1 MKYSFYIK
9 CSDLAINIYGKS
21 LSATILPIVGSL
33 GKTCSGRFQ
42 SPTDFTP
49 QKAGYSYSFFAQRCH
64 ENIIYLQCYAI
75 YNSTIEIYNYDIN
88 AATWKYMGSTIPNS
102 DVLKV
107 KSYRLEMM
115 CEANTL
121 TVFQFNVSENAIS
134 YSLKRVVGT
143 DSSNYI
149 TSVIIDNNYVRITSS
164 KSQSVV
170 VELNVYYK

>member
-1 MKYSFYIK
+1 
-9 CSDLAINIYGKS
+9 
-21 LSATILPIVGSL
+21 
-33 GKTCSGRFQ
+33 
-42 SPTDFTP
+42 
-49 QKAGYSYSFFAQRCH
+49 
-64 ENIIYLQCYAI
+64 
-75 YNSTIEIYNYDIN
+75 
-88 AATWKYMGSTIPNS
+88 
-102 DVLKV
+102 
-107 KSYRLEMM
+107 MM

-121 TVFQFNVSENAIS
+121 TVFRFNVSENAIS